1 MNLIEVL
8 NINVLYINLSL
19 MQNIWKKQI
28 LLKA

>member
-8 NINVLYINLSL
+8 NINVFYINLSL
-19 MQNIWKKQI
+19 MQNIWKEQI